1 MNMREDTYIDEQSAY
16 EFISWYFKKDETELT
31 KKEFN
36 QYLWFYDNKNK
47 EYVLRKKYT
56 GQYAI
61 PVELF
66 DKWQNHLKSQIIEP
80 PLGVI
85 PKWLHDEYRIKDLK
99 AAINRYLDNNREVS
113 AEWID
118 EYNLLVKSIKTKGDH
133 R

>member
-1 MNMREDTYIDEQSAY
+1 MREDTYIDEQSAY
-16 EFISWYFKKDETELT
+16 EFISWYFKKDKTEFT

-47 EYVLRKKYT
+47 EYVLRKKCT

-66 DKWQNHLKSQIIEP
+66 DKWQNHLKSQIEEP

-85 PKWLHDEYRIKDLK
+85 PKWLHDEHRIKDLK
-99 AAINRYLDNNREVS
+99 AAINRYLGNNHEVS

-118 EYNLLVKSIKTKGDH
+118 EYNLLVKSIRERKTKV
-133 R
+133 

>member
-1 MNMREDTYIDEQSAY
+1 MREDTYVDEQSAY
-16 EFISWYFKKDETELT
+16 EFISWCFKKDGLSIS
-31 KKEFN
+31 KEGFKE
-36 QYLWFYDNKNK
+36 YLWFYCHKTK
-47 EYVLRKKYT
+47 QLILRKKYT

-61 PVELF
+61 PAELF
-66 DKWQNHLKSQIIEP
+66 DEWQNHLKSQIVEP

-85 PKWLHDEYRIKDLK
+85 PKWLHDEHRIKDLK
-99 AAINRYLDNNREVS
+99 AAINRYLDNNHEVS